1 MATVYIPAP
10 MRKLTGGE
18 TQVVVSGATLRE
30 VIDALEAAHP
40 GLKARLVEG
49 EKLRG
54 GLAVFI
60 DDQSPLGGLRAKVG
74 PDSEVYFAPAVAG
87 G

>member
-1 MATVYIPAP
+1 M
-10 MRKLTGGE
+10 MRSLTGGATKVE
-18 TQVVVSGATLRE
+18 VTGATLGE
-30 VIDALEAAHP
+30 VIDRLEEAHP
-40 GLKARLVEG
+40 GLKARLVDG

-60 DDQSPLGGLRAKVG
+60 DDQNPLGGLRAKVG
-74 PDSEVYFAPAVAG
+74 ANSEVYFAPAVAG